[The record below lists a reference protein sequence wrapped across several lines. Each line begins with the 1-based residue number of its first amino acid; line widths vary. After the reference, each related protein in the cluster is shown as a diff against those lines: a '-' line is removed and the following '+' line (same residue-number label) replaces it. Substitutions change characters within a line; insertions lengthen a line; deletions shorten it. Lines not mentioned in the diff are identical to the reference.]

1 MGSPF
6 IFAAVTA
13 IAFVSPSSTRAEN
26 SGQIYVY
33 AERLTAARSW
43 LPISCDGAV
52 VASLKRGTLFAINAT
67 PGRHTLSTVTGVPAF
82 VEVRSDEKT
91 FVRLDWNF
99 EVGRSPIPVLSAVRP
114 DQALKEMKY
123 LSYIHAG
130 RVFSGSVPKSDPR
143 EPDEPRLKSRGSA
156 IMTR

>member
-1 MGSPF
+1 M
-6 IFAAVTA
+6 
-13 IAFVSPSSTRAEN
+13 
-26 SGQIYVY
+26 
-33 AERLTAARSW
+33 
-43 LPISCDGAV
+43 
-52 VASLKRGTLFAINAT
+52 
-67 PGRHTLSTVTGVPAF
+67 LSTVTGVPAV
-82 VEVRSDEKT
+82 VELHSGEKT

-99 EVGRSPIPVLSAVRP
+99 EVGRSPIPVLSTVRP

-143 EPDEPRLKSRGSA
+143 EPDQPRLKSRGSA